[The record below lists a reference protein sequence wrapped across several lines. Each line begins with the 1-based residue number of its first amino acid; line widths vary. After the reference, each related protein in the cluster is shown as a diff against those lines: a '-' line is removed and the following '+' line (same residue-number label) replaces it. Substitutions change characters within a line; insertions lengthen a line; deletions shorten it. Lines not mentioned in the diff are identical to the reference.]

1 VTERP
6 WGGFGRIQSETTVR
20 QKMGRTL
27 LWLVNGDDGE
37 YSPDSS
43 DAEGVKRR
51 GLLRELEGIQ
61 EDTERDYSQRKYGK
75 NALVIGNGDDR
86 DDREN
91 PRRCRFKVE
100 ETTNRKGSST

>member
-1 VTERP
+1 MIGEGP

-37 YSPDSS
+37 NSPDSS

-51 GLLRELEGIQ
+51 GFRRELEWIQ
-61 EDTERDYSQRKYGK
+61 EDTERDYSQTEYGK
-75 NALVIGNGDDR
+75 NTLVVGDGDDR
-86 DDREN
+86 ET
-91 PRRCRFKVE
+91 PRRC
-100 ETTNRKGSST
+100 